1 MNGVGAAETSCHTEQ
16 RIKRKPGASFSGPGP
31 RHIRVRGRTQKAGIF
46 RRIPAPLRNPAGDPP
61 RPDPTRE
68 RVPARARP
76 IAPTPIAPGRPL
88 PVAQSRRP
96 ALRLPAAMPAPGEPQ
111 KPRTRTRKN
120 RRPLLALPE
129 REAARGRADG
139 KPGAEGGGGAGRP
152 PPPSATLRHPLR
164 TPPASASGHA
174 QNCGACVELG
184 RLRSRAFKVR
194 VLPAAFGSVG
204 TSRVGG
210 FLRGRSGVRSW
221 GRFREVRSRLNLEES
236 EVNSNPA

>member
-111 KPRTRTRKN
+111 NPRTRTRKN

-152 PPPSATLRHPLR
+152 PPPSATLSGPLR
-164 TPPASASGHA
+164 PPPLGMRRTAAHA
-174 QNCGACVELG
+174 WNLGACAV
-184 RLRSRAFKVR
+184 
-194 VLPAAFGSVG
+194 VLSKSVCFPLPSGAWEPREWAASCGG
-204 TSRVGG
+204 GAACGVGG
-210 FLRGRSGVRSW
+210 VSGKLDP
-221 GRFREVRSRLNLEES
+221 G
-236 EVNSNPA
+236 